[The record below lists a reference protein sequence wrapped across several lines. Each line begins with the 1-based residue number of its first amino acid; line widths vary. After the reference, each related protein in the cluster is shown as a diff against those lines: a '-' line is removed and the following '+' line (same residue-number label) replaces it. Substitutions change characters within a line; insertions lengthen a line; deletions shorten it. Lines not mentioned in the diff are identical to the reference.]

1 MGLSALLGGIVAM
14 ATHLTERLL
23 AHSGHFQQQQ
33 EPAPAESG
41 TEATGPNSQTP
52 DGQVAPQQTPQD
64 NAGAE
69 ATGSG
74 SEPANNQLQS
84 SPNTPTEAVPQQAP
98 QAEQPASPATDANPL
113 PGDGISVLGLLIVGP
128 LLLAL
133 LRRQIHR

>member
-1 MGLSALLGGIVAM
+1 M

-41 TEATGPNSQTP
+41 TEATGPNSQ
-52 DGQVAPQQTPQD
+52 QAPQD
-64 NAGAE
+64 NAGTE
-69 ATGSG
+69 ATESG
-74 SEPANNQLQS
+74 SNPPNVQPQP
-84 SPNTPTEAVPQQAP
+84 SPSTSATPQQAP
-98 QAEQPASPATDANPL
+98 QAEQPASPAADANPL
-113 PGDGISVLGLLIVGP
+113 PGDGISVLGLLVVGP